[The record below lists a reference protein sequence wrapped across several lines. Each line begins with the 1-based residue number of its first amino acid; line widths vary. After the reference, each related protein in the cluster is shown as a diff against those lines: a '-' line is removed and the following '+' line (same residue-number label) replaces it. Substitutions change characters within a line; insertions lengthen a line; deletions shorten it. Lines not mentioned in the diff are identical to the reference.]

1 MIAAADH
8 PATTSILDA
17 LIKILQWQFDFP
29 KWISANV
36 EVLKVKNTKVKGFG
50 LKATEA

>member
-17 LIKILQWQFDFP
+17 LIKILQWQFDFCKQVSTNVKVP
-29 KWISANV
+29 KAN
-36 EVLKVKNTKVKGFG
+36 NTKVKVFG
-50 LKATEA
+50 REAT